1 MIFLIRFNENVY
13 SFFHAVLPDHLNIK
27 HDPVHLKPDTQATL
41 TCEATSSNPAL
52 KMGWWHQGVPVTEGI
67 NSFTKPGLHGGKLST
82 IQLTL
87 NVTPEVD
94 GTMYM
99 CQGTNVPML
108 KSMHK
113 DITLNVYRKYGSYIG
128 KCDYI

>member
-1 MIFLIRFNENVY
+1 
-13 SFFHAVLPDHLNIK
+13 
-27 HDPVHLKPDTQATL
+27 
-41 TCEATSSNPAL
+41 
-52 KMGWWHQGVPVTEGI
+52 MGWWYQGVPVTEGI

-82 IQLTL
+82 IQLTV

-94 GTMYM
+94 GTVYM

-113 DITLNVYRKYGSYIG
+113 DVTLNVYRKLYLIYYTYTLYIYV
-128 KCDYI
+128 YIPYVIFYPNAQKEN